1 MLLSLL
7 ACSVFLQISC
17 IGKLVLM
24 LAIEFI
30 YVLIVEVPGV
40 TLFDNADLLVTANAM
55 YVAPSLLPLGSGENP
70 GCQVWQEPGPQ
81 QHRERVRK
89 MSSVSLGLVT
99 GAEHTGSWGFLS
111 SLPMLGTVQVT
122 RPHCLSVSS
131 WLISA
136 HLRLQG

>member
-1 MLLSLL
+1 MFPPPPAHPRSGDDRGRAGIQPGPLSLQYFTYSVLLSLL

-24 LAIEFI
+24 LAIELI

-55 YVAPSLLPLGSGENP
+55 YVSLSLLPLGVWEESGVAGVAGAWVPAAQGNT
-70 GCQVWQEPGPQ
+70 
-81 QHRERVRK
+81 RK

-99 GAEHTGSWGFLS
+99 GAEHAGS
-111 SLPMLGTVQVT
+111 
-122 RPHCLSVSS
+122 
-131 WLISA
+131 
-136 HLRLQG
+136 